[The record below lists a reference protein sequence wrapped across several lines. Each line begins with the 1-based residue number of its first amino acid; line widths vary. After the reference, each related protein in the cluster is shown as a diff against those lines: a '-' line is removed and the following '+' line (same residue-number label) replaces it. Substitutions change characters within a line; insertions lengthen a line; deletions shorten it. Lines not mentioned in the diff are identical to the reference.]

1 MDVHRRTRLG
11 ALAPRPAPRG
21 PLEGE
26 AALRTAWATHAPELT
41 RFATRTIGDR
51 GAAEEAVQET
61 FLRAWQAA
69 DRYDPAAPP
78 ATGPVEPLLAHVGGE
93 LARRRRR
100 RRLVASGSGAAAVA
114 AAALLAVAVIP
125 SGDPAA
131 PPAPERPLRSA
142 SAGVTGSV
150 AILDRFWGTQLTL
163 RAKGLPDREPIV
175 IWVERRGG
183 QRVPAG
189 TLVGLG
195 ATPIK
200 AQLGASVRVG
210 DAIAVGVS
218 DDAGRVLL
226 SAPVRG

>member
-1 MDVHRRTRLG
+1 MTADAHRELRELLG
-11 ALAPRPAPRG
+11 AYAVS
-21 PLEGE
+21 
-26 AALRTAWATHAPELT
+26 ALTP
-41 RFATRTIGDR
+41 D
-51 GAAEEAVQET
+51 EEARVLAHLDGCAECRELLAELQPVAHALT
-61 FLRAWQAA
+61 AV
-69 DRYDPAAPP
+69 DPAQLNAAPP

-100 RRLVASGSGAAAVA
+100 RRLVALGSGAAAVA